1 MKFICLVAR
10 YIQFVVTHVPH
21 LTSAPLREA
30 DIHLEMCS
38 IHDVPQNQS
47 PNATHMM
54 GFTQRFVGRYPEVWS
69 DSIWNDFMPEDLEAV
84 QKKQQEEI
92 DACPASSSSS
102 VWPEVFKVDPASSS
116 NEATGSKARPSTLDA
131 VTKKQ
136 QEEIVASMGLGP
148 IEWPEVFKLDPASSS
163 NESTASK
170 ARPPT
175 RTYGRSVP
183 SKKPRLEEP
192 IVAPKERTP
201 SEIEWDAMVEQEEM
215 MANPDLWTWV

>member
-1 MKFICLVAR
+1 MCLVAR

-30 DIHLEMCS
+30 DIHLEMCG

-54 GFTQRFVGRYPEVWS
+54 GFTQRFVGQYQQVWS
-69 DSIWNDFMPEDLEAV
+69 DEMWNDFMPEDLEAV
-84 QKKQQEEI
+84 QRKQQEEI
-92 DACPASSSSS
+92 DAVSGLGPV
-102 VWPEVFKVDPASSS
+102 VWPEVFKLDPASSS
-116 NEATGSKARPSTLDA
+116 NEATSSNAPPPTLEA
-131 VTKKQ
+131 VYKRQ
-136 QEEIVASMGLGP
+136 QEEIDATCGLGP
-148 IEWPEVFKLDPASSS
+148 TVSPGVFKLDPASSS

-175 RTYGRSVP
+175 RTYGRAVP
-183 SKKPRLEEP
+183 SKKPRKEEP

-201 SEIEWDAMVEQEEM
+201 SEIEWDYMVEAEEI
-215 MANPDLWTWV
+215 MANPDRWTER

>member
-1 MKFICLVAR
+1 MCLVAR

-30 DIHLEMCS
+30 DIHLEMCG

-54 GFTQRFVGRYPEVWS
+54 GFTQRFVGQYQQVWS
-69 DSIWNDFMPEDLEAV
+69 DEMWNDFMPEDLEAV

-102 VWPEVFKVDPASSS
+102 VWPEVV
-116 NEATGSKARPSTLDA
+116 
-131 VTKKQ
+131 
-136 QEEIVASMGLGP
+136 
-148 IEWPEVFKLDPASSS
+148 KLDPASSS

-175 RTYGRSVP
+175 RTYGRAVP
-183 SKKPRLEEP
+183 SKKPRKEEP

-201 SEIEWDAMVEQEEM
+201 SEIEWDYMVEAEEI
-215 MANPDLWTWV
+215 MANPDLWTWC